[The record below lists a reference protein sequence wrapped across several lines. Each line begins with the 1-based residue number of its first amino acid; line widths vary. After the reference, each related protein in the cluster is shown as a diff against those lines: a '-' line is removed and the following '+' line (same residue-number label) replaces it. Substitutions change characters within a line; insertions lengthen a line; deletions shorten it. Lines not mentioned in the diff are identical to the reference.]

1 MEGRKAARR
10 AANMLFS
17 PVGKTPMTTVDFAR
31 RSSEVELMDSPS
43 VSFEEFHQCLQQLT
57 IVNVCVLAYRPT
69 LRWLSGMLRSVSPRE
84 TISILDVGSG
94 GGDMLR
100 KIRQRLR
107 RLGRNGNLTGVD
119 LNPWAKQSAE
129 QDTPSAMNIRY
140 ETSNIFSFDPARQ
153 ADFIISCDFTHHLTD
168 AELIRFIQWM
178 DSHATRGW
186 FINDLH
192 RHPLPYYFIKT
203 VFNMLPLSRMMRS
216 DGPISISRAFIADD
230 WRRLLAEAGI
240 PPERT
245 SITWNFPFRYGVAC
259 RKP

>member
-1 MEGRKAARR
+1 
-10 AANMLFS
+10 
-17 PVGKTPMTTVDFAR
+17 MTTVDFTR
-31 RSSEVELMDSPS
+31 RSTQAELMDSPS
-43 VSFEEFHQCLQQLT
+43 VGFEEFHQCLQQLT

-69 LRWLSGMLRSVSPRE
+69 LRWLKGMLRNATPHE
-84 TISILDVGSG
+84 TVSILDVGSG

-100 KIRQRLR
+100 KIWQLLQRRGLKAD
-107 RLGRNGNLTGVD
+107 LTGVD

-129 QDTPSAMNIRY
+129 QDTLPTTNIRY

-178 DSHATRGW
+178 DSHARRGW

-192 RHPLPYYFIKT
+192 RHPLPYYFVKT

-216 DGPISISRAFIADD
+216 DGPISISRAFVADD
-230 WRRLLAEAGI
+230 WLRLLAEAGI
-240 PPERT
+240 AAERT
-245 SITWNFPFRYGVAC
+245 SIKWFFPFRYGVAC
-259 RKP
+259 RKS

>member
-1 MEGRKAARR
+1 
-10 AANMLFS
+10 
-17 PVGKTPMTTVDFAR
+17 MTTVDFAH
-31 RSSEVELMDSPS
+31 RSTQAELMDSPS
-43 VSFEEFHQCLQQLT
+43 VGFAEFHQCLQQLA
-57 IVNVCVLAYRPT
+57 IVNVCVFAYRPT
-69 LRWLSGMLRSVSPRE
+69 LRWLKGMLHNAAPHE
-84 TISILDVGSG
+84 TVSILDVGSG

-100 KIRQRLR
+100 KIRQLLR
-107 RLGRNGNLTGVD
+107 RRGIKADLTGVD

-129 QDTPSAMNIRY
+129 QDTPPTMNIRY

-168 AELIRFIQWM
+168 AELVRFIQWM
-178 DSHATRGW
+178 DSHARRGW

-216 DGPISISRAFIADD
+216 DGPISISRAFVADD

-240 PPERT
+240 ASERT
-245 SITWNFPFRYGVAC
+245 SIKWNFPFRYGVAG
-259 RKP
+259 RKA